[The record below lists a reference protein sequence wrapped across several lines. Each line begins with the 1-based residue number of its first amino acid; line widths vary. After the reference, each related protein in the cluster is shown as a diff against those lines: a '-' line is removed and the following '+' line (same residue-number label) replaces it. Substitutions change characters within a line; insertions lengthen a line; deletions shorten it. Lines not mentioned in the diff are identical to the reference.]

1 MLFYSTVIIY
11 PISLLIPIF
20 QEKTLFYHVMCLL
33 FVLYFF
39 VYIETKKML
48 DVVILTVIF
57 VAASFLGV
65 IYHYMVNN

>member
-1 MLFYSTVIIY
+1 MY
-11 PISLLIPIF
+11 
-20 QEKTLFYHVMCLL
+20 LL

-57 VAASFLGV
+57 EAASFLGV

>member
-1 MLFYSTVIIY
+1 
-11 PISLLIPIF
+11 
-20 QEKTLFYHVMCLL
+20 MCLL

-65 IYHYMVNN
+65 IYHYMVKN